1 MRILTIDLS
10 TGATGRIEV
19 AADDQRDFIGGASL
33 AARLLYPKL
42 TPDLDPLGPAA
53 PLLFLTGPLTGSAGP
68 AVGRFVVCARS
79 PATGRWGE
87 SNVGGFFG
95 PELREAGWDGLWI
108 VGRAE
113 RPVYLWIHN
122 GAAEIRSAEDLWGRL
137 DTYETQA
144 RIRRDV
150 GDRLARVASIG
161 LAGENGLPFA
171 AILCDHGRMA
181 GRTGMGAVMG
191 AKNLKAV
198 AVRGH
203 DPIPLSDP
211 SGFAATRRRSNVA
224 LASDT
229 VTRALRIGG
238 SASAAEYFDYLGI
251 MPKRY
256 FTRGM
261 SPTAHVASGAEMAET
276 VLSGVSSCHAC
287 VIACGRRVRLEDG
300 EERKGPEYE
309 TLMGFGPN
317 LEIGDRAAIVRL
329 GELCDRYG
337 MDTISLSNTI
347 GLAFFLFQEGRLKPS
362 DTGGLRLLWGDAS
375 VVETLIHQT
384 ARREGLGRLL
394 AEGAR
399 SLAVRMGVPEAAAQV
414 NGLELA
420 YHDPRGASGMALVY
434 ATSPRGACHNQG
446 DYFMVEIGQV
456 LDDLGIGLRE
466 RQGGPEKAGNVAR
479 HQDWRTVG
487 NALVLCQLANV
498 PPADV
503 VSLLTEAT
511 GFEYTLESLMACG
524 ERAWN
529 LKRAINCRLGLRA
542 HDDRLPDLFRSP
554 LPDGPAAGFVPP
566 FEEMMAAYY
575 STRGWDPRS
584 GRPTA
589 DRLETLGLT
598 DVAHDL
604 WGKAMHH
611 SVRALPK
618 ETP

>member
-1 MRILTIDLS
+1 MRILTVDLS
-10 TGATGRIEV
+10 TGAVGRMDV

-42 TPDLDPLGPAA
+42 TVDLEPLGPSA

-108 VGRAE
+108 EGRAE
-113 RPVYLWIHN
+113 RPVYLWVHDRTV
-122 GAAEIRSAEDLWGRL
+122 EVRSAQDMWGRL

-144 RIRRDV
+144 HIRRDV

-191 AKNLKAV
+191 SKNLKAV

-203 DPIPLSDP
+203 DRIPLADVSR
-211 SGFAATRRRSNVA
+211 FAATRRQTNVA

-229 VTRALRIGG
+229 VTRAFRIGG

-256 FTRGM
+256 YTRGV
-261 SPTAHVASGAEMAET
+261 SSTANVASGAEMADT
-276 VLSGVSSCHAC
+276 ILSGISACHAC

-309 TLMGFGPN
+309 TLVGFGPN
-317 LEIGDRAAIVRL
+317 LEIGDRSAIVRL

-347 GLAFFLFQEGRLKPS
+347 GLAFYLFQEGRLRPS
-362 DTGGLRLLWGDAS
+362 DAGGLRLVWGDAA

-384 ARREGLGRLL
+384 VRREGLGKLL

-399 SLAVRMGVPEAAAQV
+399 SLAASMGDPEAAAQV

-420 YHDPRGASGMALVY
+420 YHDPRGATGMALVY

-446 DYFMVEIGQV
+446 DYYMVEIGQV
-456 LDDLGIGLRE
+456 LDELGIGLRE
-466 RQGGPEKAGNVAR
+466 RQGGPEKAENVAR
-479 HQDWRTVG
+479 HQDWRTLG
-487 NALVLCQLANV
+487 NALVLCQFANV

-511 GFEYTLESLMACG
+511 GFEYTLDSLLACG

-529 LKRAINCRLGLRA
+529 LKRAINCRLGLRS
-542 HDDRLPDLFRSP
+542 HDDRLPDHFRRA
-554 LPDGPAAGFVPP
+554 LQDGAAAGFVPP
-566 FEEMMAAYY
+566 FEAMMAAYY
-575 STRGWDPRS
+575 AFRGWDPGT

-589 DRLETLGLT
+589 DRLESLGLR
-598 DVAHDL
+598 DL
-604 WGKAMHH
+604 ALELWDEARSAGL
-611 SVRALPK
+611 RALPE
-618 ETP
+618 ETR

>member
-1 MRILTIDLS
+1 MRILSVDLS
-10 TGATGRIEV
+10 TRATDRIDVLRE
-19 AADDQRDFIGGASL
+19 DQRDFIGGASL

-42 TPDLDPLGPAA
+42 TQDMDPLGPAA

-108 VGRAE
+108 EGRSE
-113 RPVYLWIHN
+113 RPVYLWIHD
-122 GAAEIRSAEDLWGRL
+122 GTAEVRSAEDLWGRL

-144 RIRRDV
+144 QIRRDV
-150 GDRLARVASIG
+150 GDRLTRVASIG

-203 DPIPLSDP
+203 ERIPLSDP
-211 SGFAATRRRSNVA
+211 ARFAATRSRSNVA
-224 LASDT
+224 LAADT

-256 FTRGM
+256 FTRGL
-261 SPTAHVASGAEMAET
+261 SPTSEVASGAEMADT
-276 VLSGVSSCHAC
+276 ILSGVSSCHAC
-287 VIACGRRVRLEDG
+287 VIACGRRVRLGDG

-317 LEIGDRAAIVRL
+317 LEIGDRAAVVRL

-347 GLAFFLFQEGRLKPS
+347 GLAFLLFQEGRLKPS
-362 DTGGLRLLWGDAS
+362 DAGGLQLVWGDAS

-399 SLAVRMGVPEAAAQV
+399 SLAASMGDPGAAAQV
-414 NGLELA
+414 NGLEVA

-456 LDDLGIGLRE
+456 LDDLGIGLLK
-466 RQGGPEKAGNVAR
+466 RQGGPEKAENVAR

-487 NALVLCQLANV
+487 NALVLCHFANV
-498 PPADV
+498 PPAEV
-503 VSLLTEAT
+503 VSLLTQAT

-529 LKRAINCRLGLRA
+529 LKRAINCRLGLTA
-542 HDDRLPDLFRSP
+542 GDDRLPDLFRRP
-554 LPDGPAAGFVPP
+554 LPDGPSAGFVPP

-584 GRPTA
+584 GLPTT
-589 DRLETLGLT
+589 DRLESLGLK
-598 DVAHDL
+598 DVARDL
-604 WGKAMHH
+604 WDGGRTNSMR
-611 SVRALPK
+611 SFPK
-618 ETP
+618 ESP